1 MVKQEVPEISF
12 FTETTIEVSGTVRI
26 NYFRA
31 LKSSEILAAFRGVLN
46 EKGINF
52 PVHFRKF

>member
-1 MVKQEVPEISF
+1 MKQEVPEISF
-12 FTETTIEVSGTVRI
+12 STETTIEVSGTVRI
-26 NYFRA
+26 NYFIA

-52 PVHFRKF
+52 LVHFRKF